1 MLDNPDKDRIIE
13 NLESQIF
20 DMKMEMDQLRQEN

>member
-1 MLDNPDKDRIIE
+1 MLDQPDKDRIIE

-20 DMKMEMDQLRQEN
+20 DMKMEMDQLWQEN